1 MSFIKRNMWSI
12 GFVVILVGAFVAMWA
27 SSTGS
32 DFPSPNANT
41 KDAVEFII
49 TNNDHVKGATNAKVT
64 IVEFS
69 DFQCPACKSYAPV
82 LNELVKIFPND
93 VRLVYKHFPLRSIH
107 LRAQGAAEA
116 AEAASLQGKFWE
128 MVDKL
133 FSGQEIW
140 SKGKGSDQFEAYAKE
155 FGLDTLKFKNDLAS
169 NEVKNAVND
178 DYKEG
183 LDIGINSTPTFY
195 LNGKKIVN
203 PDSLEAFKALIET
216 ELKASQE

>member
-1 MSFIKRNMWSI
+1 M
-12 GFVVILVGAFVAMWA
+12 VILVGAFVAMWA

>member
-1 MSFIKRNMWSI
+1 MWSI